1 MDYKSRTKV
10 SRILIDDAVPV
21 GSNVIVLGWVRTLR
35 SSKEVAFIEIN
46 DGSSMKNIQCVVQN
60 PESFPI
66 LEQILT
72 GASVRVEG
80 TLVASA
86 GKGQKYE
93 IALNRIDLAGPADAT
108 YPLQKKR
115 HTMEFLREI

>member
-1 MDYKSRTKV
+1 MDFRMDYKTRTKV

-21 GSNVIVLGWVRTLR
+21 DSKVIILGWVRTVR

-46 DGSSMKNIQCVVQN
+46 DGSTMKNIQGVVQN
-60 PESFPI
+60 PQAFPI

-72 GASVRVEG
+72 GASIRLEG
-80 TLVASA
+80 TLVPSA

-93 IALNRIDLAGPADAT
+93 IAVSKLDLVGPADAT
-108 YPLQKKR
+108 YPLQ
-115 HTMEFLREI
+115 